1 MVKSINSNIFFG
13 LLFWRFC
20 IFEKMKIVLF
30 VVTASA
36 IISFADAA
44 AVAPVM
50 VEHDE
55 PHHEGQDQH
64 ETEAHQS
71 QGKNVWCLNK
81 TKRLILLDIFRAR
94 QEFMLQMMTEANS
107 MK

>member
-1 MVKSINSNIFFG
+1 MVKSINSNIFIFG

-55 PHHEGQDQH
+55 SHHEGQDQH

-71 QGKNVWCLNK
+71 QGKNVWCLSK
-81 TKRLILLDIFRAR
+81 TKRLDIFRAR
-94 QEFMLQMMTEANS
+94 QEFMLHMMTEANS